1 MHTRKHAVPIR
12 RMTFF
17 KWQLLLLGLRPQSKS
32 RTLTRLITRILIH
45 NHGLV
50 VLYLFSKLIIDHV
63 SKIDYVPLIFEKN
76 ISEIRWIR
84 GIIARYFF
92 PNQEYIQFW
101 IELFH
106 KIITA
111 FQRIYFKN
119 FQNEDFQNTL

>member
-1 MHTRKHAVPIR
+1 MHTCKHAVPIR